1 MPIASLDG
9 LKVFCRLEGRADRP
23 VVVLSHS
30 LGLDHGMW
38 DLQVPA
44 LLGHFRVLRYDT
56 RGHGA
61 TDAPAG
67 DYTVEQLARDAL
79 ALIDQLGIDRVA
91 WVGVSLGGFVGQ
103 WIAAQA
109 PDRLTHLVLANTTP
123 RIGEPAGMEQR
134 RQTVLARGMAPIVDT
149 AMSRFFV
156 APLVEA
162 NPPHVA
168 SARETVLT
176 TSPVGYAGCCAA
188 LRDADLHELLPR
200 ITVPTLVIS
209 GDADEA
215 MPWAGH
221 GGVLAHHIRGS
232 RAVRLATAHISNLGL
247 PRTFSRVLLD
257 FLAPADSDRTGAG
270 DAIRRAVLGDVHVD
284 RARANASELTRSFQD
299 LITRYV
305 WGEIWTRPGLDH
317 LTRRLLVL
325 TTTAALGRWEEF
337 RLHLTAGLAHDL
349 EWCDVEEVLLQVA
362 VYAGV
367 PTANTAFHIANE
379 VRAARHPSDDE
390 PRASNLAG

>member
-1 MPIASLDG
+1 MPLAILDG
-9 LKVFCRLEGRADRP
+9 LNVFYRLEGVADRP

-38 DLQVPA
+38 DLQMPA
-44 LLGHFRVLRYDT
+44 LLRHFRVLRYDT

-61 TDAPAG
+61 TDAPDG
-67 DYTVEQLARDAL
+67 EYTVELLARDAL
-79 ALIDQLGIDRVA
+79 ALLDRLEIDRVA
-91 WVGVSLGGFVGQ
+91 WVGVSLGGFIGQ
-103 WIAAQA
+103 RIAAHA
-109 PDRLTHLVLANTTP
+109 PDRLTHLVLANTTA
-123 RIGEPAGMEQR
+123 RIAEPAAMDER
-134 RQTVLARGMAPIVDT
+134 RRTVLAGGMVPIVDT

-156 APLVEA
+156 KALVDA

-168 SARETVLT
+168 SARETVLAT
-176 TSPVGYAGCCAA
+176 NPVGYAGCCAA

-200 ITVPTLVIS
+200 IQTPTLVVS

-221 GGVLAHHIRGS
+221 GGVLASHIRGA
-232 RAVRLATAHISNLGL
+232 RAVRLATAHLSNLGL

-257 FLAPADSDRTGAG
+257 YLVPSQLDAAVAG
-270 DAIRRAVLGDVHVD
+270 EAVRRAILGHAHVD
-284 RARANASELTRSFQD
+284 RALAQASDLTRGFQD
-299 LITRYV
+299 LITAYV
-305 WGEIWTRPGLDH
+305 WGEIWTRPGLDP

-337 RLHLTAGLAHDL
+337 RLHVTAGLAHDL
-349 EWCDVEEVLLQVA
+349 EWPDLEEVLLQVA

-367 PTANTAFHIANE
+367 PAANTAFHIAE
-379 VRAARHPSDDE
+379 DLRAARHARSGQPGRHDLS
-390 PRASNLAG
+390 P

>member
-1 MPIASLDG
+1 MPIALLDG
-9 LKVFCRLEGRADRP
+9 LRVFYRLEGASDRP
-23 VVVLSHS
+23 VVMLSHS

-38 DLQVPA
+38 DLQMSA
-44 LLGHFRVLRYDT
+44 LLQRHRVLRYDT

-61 TDAPAG
+61 TDAPEG
-67 DYTVEQLARDAL
+67 DYTIEQLASDAL
-79 ALIDQLGIDRVA
+79 ALLDHLGIARVG
-91 WVGVSLGGFVGQ
+91 WVGVSLGGCIGQ
-103 WIAAQA
+103 SVAAHA

-123 RIGEPAGMEQR
+123 GIAEPAGMEER
-134 RQTVLARGMAPIVDT
+134 RKIVLARGMAPIVDT

-156 APLVEA
+156 KPLVDA

-168 SARETVLT
+168 SARETVRT
-176 TSPVGYAGCCAA
+176 TNPVGYAGCCAA
-188 LRDADLHELLPR
+188 LRDADLHGLLPR
-200 ITVPTLVIS
+200 IHTPTLVVS

-215 MPWAGH
+215 MPWPDH
-221 GGVLAHHIRGS
+221 GGVLEHHITGA
-232 RAVRLATAHISNLGL
+232 RAVRLATAHLSNLGL
-247 PRTFSRVLLD
+247 PRTFSRVLLE
-257 FLAPADSDRTGAG
+257 FLSPPDADVARRGEQA
-270 DAIRRAVLGDVHVD
+270 RRAVLGDAHVD
-284 RARANASELTRSFQD
+284 RAEANATELTRGFQD
-299 LITRYV
+299 LITRNV

-367 PTANTAFHIANE
+367 PTANTAFHIAQE
-379 VRAARHPSDDE
+379 ARTAQHPPSIG
-390 PRASNLAG
+390 A

>member
-1 MPIASLDG
+1 MPLATVDG
-9 LKVFCRLEGRADRP
+9 LKAFYRLEGAADRP
-23 VVVLSHS
+23 VVALSHS

-38 DLQVPA
+38 DLQMPA
-44 LLGHFRVLRYDT
+44 LLRRFRVLRYDT

-61 TDAPAG
+61 TDAPDG
-67 DYTVEQLARDAL
+67 EYTVERLGRDAL
-79 ALIDQLGIDRVA
+79 ALLDRLEIDRVA
-91 WVGVSLGGFVGQ
+91 WVGVSLGGFIGQ
-103 WIAAQA
+103 WLAAHA

-123 RIGEPAGMEQR
+123 RIAEPAAMDER
-134 RQTVLARGMAPIVDT
+134 RQIVLERGMAAIADT
-149 AMSRFFV
+149 AMSRFFGK
-156 APLVEA
+156 ALVDA

-168 SARETVLT
+168 SARETVLAT
-176 TSPVGYAGCCAA
+176 NPAGYAGCCAA

-200 ITVPTLVIS
+200 IQAPTLVVS

-215 MPWAGH
+215 MPWPGH
-221 GGVLAHHIRGS
+221 GGALAGHIRGA

-247 PRTFSRVLLD
+247 PRTFTRVLLA
-257 FLAPADSDRTGAG
+257 FLAPRDPDVTAAG
-270 DAIRRAVLGDVHVD
+270 EAVRRAILGDPHVD
-284 RARANASELTRSFQD
+284 RALAQASDVTRGFQD

-305 WGEIWTRPGLDH
+305 WGEIWTRPGLDP

-337 RLHLTAGLAHDL
+337 RLHLTAGLAGDL

-367 PTANTAFHIANE
+367 PAANTGFHIAE
-379 VRAARHPSDDE
+379 ELRRTTAA
-390 PRASNLAG
+390 GG

>member
-1 MPIASLDG
+1 VASVELAG
-9 LKVFCRLEGRADRP
+9 QRVFYRLEGVPDRP

-38 DLQVPA
+38 DLQMPA
-44 LLGHFRVLRYDT
+44 LLRHYRVLRYDT

-61 TDAPAG
+61 TDAPGG

-79 ALIDQLGIDRVA
+79 ALVDWLAIDRVA
-91 WVGVSLGGFVGQ
+91 WVGVSLGGFIGQ
-103 WIAAQA
+103 WIAAHA
-109 PDRLTHLVLANTTP
+109 PDRVTRLVAANTTP
-123 RIGEPAGMEQR
+123 RIAEPAGMEQR
-134 RQTVLARGMAPIVDT
+134 RQTVLARGMEAIVDT
-149 AMSRFFV
+149 AMTRFFV
-156 APLVEA
+156 TPLVEA

-168 SARETVLT
+168 SARATVLAT
-176 TSPVGYAGCCAA
+176 NPVGYAGCCAA

-200 ITVPTLVIS
+200 IQAPTLVIS

-215 MPWAGH
+215 MPWADH
-221 GGVLAHHIRGS
+221 GSVLAAGIAGARS
-232 RAVRLATAHISNLGL
+232 VRLATAHISNLGL
-247 PRTFSRVLLD
+247 PRTFTRVLLE
-257 FLAPADSDRTGAG
+257 FLSSDAGGVAGRG
-270 DAIRRAVLGDVHVD
+270 DAVRRAVLGDAHVD
-284 RARANASELTRSFQD
+284 RARSNATDLTRGFQD

-337 RLHLTAGLAHDL
+337 RLHVTAGLAHDL

-367 PTANTAFHIANE
+367 PAANTAFHIAQE
-379 VRAARHPSDDE
+379 VRSGQRPPSTG
-390 PRASNLAG
+390 A

>member
-1 MPIASLDG
+1 VPIAPLDG
-9 LKVFCRLEGRADRP
+9 LNVFYRLEGVADRP

-38 DLQVPA
+38 DLQMPA
-44 LLGHFRVLRYDT
+44 LLRRCRVLRYDT

-61 TDAPAG
+61 TDAPDG
-67 DYTVEQLARDAL
+67 DYTVDQLGRDAL
-79 ALIDQLGIDRVA
+79 ALIDRLEFDRVA

-103 WIAAQA
+103 WIAAHA
-109 PDRLTHLVLANTTP
+109 PDRLTHLVLANTTA

-134 RQTVLARGMAPIVDT
+134 RQAVLASGMAPIVET

-156 APLVEA
+156 KPLVAA

-168 SARETVLT
+168 SARATVLAT
-176 TSPVGYAGCCAA
+176 NPVGYAGCCGA

-200 ITVPTLVIS
+200 IAAPTLIIS

-221 GGVLAHHIRGS
+221 GHVLARHIKGART
-232 RAVRLATAHISNLGL
+232 VRLATAHISNLGL
-247 PRTFSRVLLD
+247 PRTFSRVVLE
-257 FLAPADSDRTGAG
+257 FLFPRDPDASVDG
-270 DAIRRAVLGDVHVD
+270 DAARRAVLGDAHVD
-284 RARANASELTRSFQD
+284 RALAQASDLTGGFQD

-305 WGEIWTRPGLDH
+305 WGEIWTRPGLD
-317 LTRRLLVL
+317 LVTRRLLVL
-325 TTTAALGRWEEF
+325 TATAALGRWEEF
-337 RLHLTAGLAHDL
+337 RLHLAAGLDHDL

-367 PTANTAFHIANE
+367 PAANTAFHIAQE
-379 VRAARHPSDDE
+379 AQSARRPSSTG
-390 PRASNLAG
+390 A